1 MEWREYKSYSVGG
14 LWFIGLYAM
23 FLRVFVLYSPWI
35 IFYMFVIFS
44 FVNWQ
49 PVAQGRKNAPP
60 DAASLQPPVP
70 GQPAGPN
77 SFLAGTNAQIMLP
90 PAPSSVASK
99 GASTNS
105 MSFSFNGS
113 PRPMQSSLLTESVHV
128 LILFELKFCTEFVS
142 MYNNESKCS
151 FYRGFDILNDKSLH
165 LKKREVQVSNLSR
178 ELCYG
183 SVSNQML
190 EILVQF
196 FWNFFNYILK
206 ML

>member
-1 MEWREYKSYSVGG
+1 MVY
-14 LWFIGLYAM
+14 WFI
-23 FLRVFVLYSPWI
+23 RNVFVLYSPWI

-70 GQPAGPN
+70 GQPAGSN
-77 SFLAGTNAQIMLP
+77 SFLAGMNAQIMLP
-90 PAPSSVASK
+90 PAPSSV
-99 GASTNS
+99 ASTNS

-113 PRPMQSSLLTESVHV
+113 PRPMQSTPPTESVHV

-151 FYRGFDILNDKSLH
+151 FYRGFDIS
-165 LKKREVQVSNLSR
+165 
-178 ELCYG
+178 YY
-183 SVSNQML
+183 L
-190 EILVQF
+190 E
-196 FWNFFNYILK
+196 
-206 ML
+206 